1 MLPYLLTVST
11 IRTSIFYG
19 QIPITSS
26 HWHPGKGG
34 RYPQKI
40 IPHPNTPPN
49 KKTHVFYMGVSENS
63 GVSPQIIHFNRVF
76 YYFHHPFWG
85 VSPYF
90 WKRPLMMHLFFS
102 ANRPSSGDAQNYS
115 GSAKVGTVDL
125 VVASGLGKISG
136 RWSWLVSCYTP
147 RQLTW
152 HLNMYAWKREISEL
166 GNPSFLGWNVSF
178 LGGVSGG
185 FGRIFFFEVG

>member
-63 GVSPQIIHFNRVF
+63 GFSPQIIHFNRVF
-76 YYFHHPFWG
+76 YYFHPPFWG

-90 WKRPLMMHLFFS
+90 WKHPLMMHLFFS
-102 ANRPSSGDAQNYS
+102 ANRPWPQEMLKTIQEARRWGRSTWWLKVVWGRFPDAE
-115 GSAKVGTVDL
+115 ADWL
-125 VVASGLGKISG
+125 VVTPHDNSHGTWTCMPGKG
-136 RWSWLVSCYTP
+136 RFPNLET
-147 RQLTW
+147 
-152 HLNMYAWKREISEL
+152 HH
-166 GNPSFLGWNVSF
+166 
-178 LGGVSGG
+178 
-185 FGRIFFFEVG
+185 FEVEMLVFWGV